1 MQKDRM
7 GRREMLTRTV
17 QLTVLGS
24 AAPALLAAC
33 GGGELTCTDASGLP
47 EPDRQ
52 ARLAA
57 QYVDR
62 APDPTRSCERCSFFQ
77 AGPASQC
84 ATCTIVRGPIHPEG
98 TCQLWAA
105 ASP

>member
-1 MQKDRM
+1 M
-7 GRREMLTRTV
+7 GCREMLTRTMH
-17 QLTVLGS
+17 LTVLAS

-33 GGGELTCTDASGLP
+33 GGGELTCTDASGLA

-52 ARLAA
+52 ARLAT

-62 APDPTRSCERCSFFQ
+62 APDLARSCGRCSFFQ
-77 AGPASQC
+77 AGHASQC

-105 ASP
+105 QA